1 MKDKQERKDK
11 ETEKKKK
18 WIRIANIC
26 RKEVKKINSKH
37 TEKDIKT
44 RNKNE
49 SIK

>member
-26 RKEVKKINSKH
+26 RKEKQDKEKKKGSEENQQ
-37 TEKDIKT
+37 
-44 RNKNE
+44 
-49 SIK
+49 

>member
-26 RKEVKKINSKH
+26 RKEKQDKEKKKGSEENQ
-37 TEKDIKT
+37 
-44 RNKNE
+44 
-49 SIK
+49 